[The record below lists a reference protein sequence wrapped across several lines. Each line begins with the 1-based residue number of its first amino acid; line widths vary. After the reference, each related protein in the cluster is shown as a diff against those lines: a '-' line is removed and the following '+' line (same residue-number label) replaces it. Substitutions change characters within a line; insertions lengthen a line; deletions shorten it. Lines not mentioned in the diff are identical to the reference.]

1 MTGTI
6 KLTVGG
12 ITYTVKGEGSEE
24 YLHQL
29 GDELEIKLKSITR
42 NNPKLSTTM
51 TALLAALDFLEE
63 ARQAQAELAE
73 LKAERSGSHFGSH
86 QLRIDES

>member
-1 MTGTI
+1 MTGNLN
-6 KLTVGG
+6 LTVGG

-29 GDELEIKLKSITR
+29 GDELENKLKAITR
-42 NNPKLSTTM
+42 KNPTLSATM

-63 ARQAQAELAE
+63 ARNAQAEIEKLKSELNAALAE
-73 LKAERSGSHFGSH
+73 PH
-86 QLRIDES
+86 QMRIDES